1 MAGRLVNS
9 LLGPNPHKG
18 QQPPMAPVP
27 TEMRFPT
34 RDNVAGP
41 SVTRPQESLG
51 DVPKW
56 EQSPIATESEG
67 KWQDSPVEMSWVE
80 VGELAISN
88 TPESA
93 QQFLK
98 DIWNAVRH
106 PIETGGTLLDVAD
119 GAIRLM
125 APGGDSPNEDK
136 ARAVGQFFSNRYGT
150 VDGFKVALATDP
162 VGVLGDLSVLFTGG
176 GAAGARLPGI
186 AGQTARAARTVGR
199 AIDPTLIAAKGV
211 QKAWTGGAV
220 PFTKNARIPGVS
232 DAITGPLG
240 AWSGTGAAPIER
252 GAQAGAAGGRRTE
265 AVLEGLREPAALERI
280 VIKAEN
286 ALDTIKKNAS
296 DAYLNDM
303 KAVAEHTKELDFN
316 KIDKAFSEISEQGKF
331 KGRVIAPATQEIV
344 EKIQKIL
351 DEWRA
356 MDPKDY
362 HTATGLDAL
371 KKEIWDAGAGISW
384 DHPSKIVVNK
394 VYHAIKDEIVKQA
407 PLYGKAMKNYELV
420 KKLVA
425 DVQRSL
431 SVGNKSA
438 TDTALRKLTS
448 VMRNNV
454 NTNYG
459 RRLSLAETLDQ
470 AGDGTLVDQIAGAAM
485 SSPTPR
491 GIQGA
496 TSPAATVGLAA
507 GAYEGSVPL
516 AAVAASGL
524 ASSPRIIGEGAV
536 AGGRVVGAADR
547 FLKSPIGRRTVGSS
561 GARMT
566 TQQMGRLERDLREK
580 GLLR

>member
-1 MAGRLVNS
+1 
-9 LLGPNPHKG
+9 
-18 QQPPMAPVP
+18 
-27 TEMRFPT
+27 
-34 RDNVAGP
+34 
-41 SVTRPQESLG
+41 
-51 DVPKW
+51 
-56 EQSPIATESEG
+56 
-67 KWQDSPVEMSWVE
+67 
-80 VGELAISN
+80 
-88 TPESA
+88 
-93 QQFLK
+93 
-98 DIWNAVRH
+98 
-106 PIETGGTLLDVAD
+106 
-119 GAIRLM
+119 
-125 APGGDSPNEDK
+125 
-136 ARAVGQFFSNRYGT
+136 
-150 VDGFKVALATDP
+150 
-162 VGVLGDLSVLFTGG
+162 VLFTGG